1 VMEAGTIARTHPSPE
16 VGSLRVALWLN
27 QPEFVLDP
35 EVKAVLEGFGDQLR
49 GLGAEVTSITS
60 PVVVEMLLTA
70 YRALLAGV
78 LAQDLPTAQL
88 QAMQRMRGAAKLAR
102 KLGAG
107 PDSWAALAL
116 DYTAS
121 HLDWLA
127 ADEARARVGGQ
138 LRGVFN
144 RFDVIVAPIGPV
156 AAFPHD
162 HRPFQRRTLTLSDGT
177 KAPYLAMLRWIALA
191 TACGLPATAIPAG
204 QTPAGLPVGVQ
215 IIGPRGGDSR
225 TLAVAEAIEDHI
237 GGFVAPPRADAAD
250 AA

>member
-1 VMEAGTIARTHPSPE
+1 M
-16 VGSLRVALWLN
+16 
-27 QPEFVLDP
+27 
-35 EVKAVLEGFGDQLR
+35 
-49 GLGAEVTSITS
+49 
-60 PVVVEMLLTA
+60 VVETLLTS

-78 LAQDLPTAQL
+78 LAQDLSTAQL
-88 QAMQRMRGAAKLAR
+88 NAMQRIRPAARLAL

-127 ADEARARVGGQ
+127 ADEARARIAAQ

-162 HRPFQRRTLTLSDGT
+162 HRPFQRRTLTLSNGT
-177 KAPYLAMLRWIALA
+177 RVPYLAMLRWIALA

-204 QTPAGLPVGVQ
+204 QTPRTEKGGGLPVGAQ
-215 IIGPRGGDSR
+215 LIGPRGADSR
-225 TLAVAEAIEDHI
+225 TIAIAEAIEERL
-237 GGFVAPPRADAAD
+237 GGFVAPHPLEASP
-250 AA
+250 